1 MLAQIKAFF
10 DRHLMPGGVGGPAEE
25 EYRLRLAVAALLL
38 EMTRADDEVSAL
50 ECAALDAGIRDH
62 FGLTDHEARELI
74 ALAEAERRAATELLP
89 VHVTHQCPLRTR
101 TTGPDRGAALAH
113 RLCGRDLA
121 PSRGAPGAQAR
132 PVASCASRGLYRR
145 QASQRRGYLNSA
157 RGGILVVMHP
167 RWLSRP
173 RCSG

>member
-62 FGLTDHEARELI
+62 FGLADHEARELI
-74 ALAEAERRAATELLP
+74 ALAEAERRAATDYFQFTSLINA
-89 VHVTHQCPLRTR
+89 HY
-101 TTGPDRGAALAH
+101 GPEQRVQIVEQLWRIAFADETLH
-113 RLCGRDLA
+113 RLEEHLVRKLA
-121 PSRGAPGAQAR
+121 QLLHVPHGAFIAAKHR
-132 PVASCASRGLYRR
+132 S
-145 QASQRRGYLNSA
+145 
-157 RGGILVVMHP
+157 GGDT
-167 RWLSRP
+167 
-173 RCSG
+173 